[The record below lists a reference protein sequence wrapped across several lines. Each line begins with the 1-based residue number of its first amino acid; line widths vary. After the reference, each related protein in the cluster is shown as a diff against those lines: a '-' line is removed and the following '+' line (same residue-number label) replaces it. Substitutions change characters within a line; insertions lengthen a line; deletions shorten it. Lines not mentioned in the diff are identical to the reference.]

1 MSNKYYLIY
10 LMAQKKGKDSRTDF
24 WKTKGDVTP

>member
-10 LMAQKKGKDSRTDF
+10 LLIYI
-24 WKTKGDVTP
+24 DVVSGRR